1 MAFLGALGRV
11 LSGDT
16 RGRSCRPGLRAGVVP
31 PSHSPPPLRGYGQ
44 SSQYRY
50 ATSPQLA
57 GSWRARPPPP
67 GLAARKPRPH
77 ALSPRAGRARLV
89 RLQLLLPAA
98 PAACAA
104 RDCLLLVSKST
115 RHIPASRGMQ
125 GREKSRDEVVNSGYS
140 RCAGEGRLSG
150 WLGLGRGETRMRG
163 ASLARPPAFF
173 PASEISKAAAAR
185 GVFIL
190 RSLRLYG
197 CVRAGVFSERIS
209 VSHSGTESRMEN
221 LRQAGPG
228 VSRARGG
235 RRVCPA
241 RQARGLC
248 GTPLGTVG
256 RRRVPSLRLPGA
268 VLLPGTSL
276 VERSLHPRG
285 LSKDRLIHG
294 GAYLRTRAHER
305 ALLRPGSPR
314 QGFCPGRVSKGQAGK
329 RASQASLGSF

>member
-1 MAFLGALGRV
+1 M

-31 PSHSPPPLRGYGQ
+31 PSHSPPPPRGYGQ

-104 RDCLLLVSKST
+104 RDCLLLVRKST

-140 RCAGEGRLSG
+140 RCAGEGRFSG

-163 ASLARPPAFF
+163 ASVARPPAFF

-190 RSLRLYG
+190 RSLRLCG
-197 CVRAGVFSERIS
+197 CVRAGVFSERICLCLS
-209 VSHSGTESRMEN
+209 LRNRVSDGESAPSRSG
-221 LRQAGPG
+221 G
-228 VSRARGG
+228 VARAWRAPRVSCASGSRALRNAPGHRGETKG
-235 RRVCPA
+235 SF
-241 RQARGLC
+241 
-248 GTPLGTVG
+248 TPLAKGPCFCLG
-256 RRRVPSLRLPGA
+256 
-268 VLLPGTSL
+268 LL
-276 VERSLHPRG
+276 
-285 LSKDRLIHG
+285 
-294 GAYLRTRAHER
+294 
-305 ALLRPGSPR
+305 
-314 QGFCPGRVSKGQAGK
+314 
-329 RASQASLGSF
+329 